1 MLTSKSSYKQ
11 LLDQAVAAVQSG
23 KMTQRAAA
31 KEFNVSRSSLSR
43 KLVSSGWMVQMRH
56 AAKAERDQWFADHQ
70 AGMSARKIA
79 VKYGRDRDTINR
91 EIHIRQQEQP
101 QADQTSAPTPK
112 PGLSN
117 STQDQILND
126 WNGQLADHHKKIIRR
141 EKPRNRKTTK
151 FLEDMG
157 LIKQQLKQTMDAA
170 SKDTREYGAGFL
182 RMYMVI
188 VEEQLRL
195 DNEPQIKTSLEALRK
210 EARDIWKYADESLRL
225 LQLQDGCSEFK

>member
-43 KLVSSGWMVQMRH
+43 KLVSCGWMVQMRH

-101 QADQTSAPTPK
+101 QAPPHQS
-112 PGLSN
+112 LVS
-117 STQDQILND
+117 QI
-126 WNGQLADHHKKIIRR
+126 
-141 EKPRNRKTTK
+141 
-151 FLEDMG
+151 
-157 LIKQQLKQTMDAA
+157 QLKT
-170 SKDTREYGAGFL
+170 
-182 RMYMVI
+182 
-188 VEEQLRL
+188 
-195 DNEPQIKTSLEALRK
+195 
-210 EARDIWKYADESLRL
+210 KY
-225 LQLQDGCSEFK
+225 